1 MNRESRDAAGDVKE
15 FRMPAEREIRVLVVD
30 DYATMLRAMTSVLER
45 LNFSEIDQA
54 QDARQALDL
63 LDANSYGLIISDWDM
78 LPISGL
84 ELLRA
89 VRGNERLSKTP
100 FILAT
105 AESSPEREAAAQAA
119 GASGYLTK
127 PFTAADLKR
136 QIDTVLGT
144 D

>member
-1 MNRESRDAAGDVKE
+1 
-15 FRMPAEREIRVLVVD
+15 MPAEREIKVLVVD

-45 LNFSEIDQA
+45 LNFKDIDQA
-54 QDARQALDL
+54 QDARQALNL
-63 LDANSYGLIISDWDM
+63 LDAKSYGLIISDWDM
-78 LPISGL
+78 LPMSGL
-84 ELLRA
+84 ELLQA

-105 AESSPEREAAAQAA
+105 AESTPEREAAAQAA
-119 GASGYLTK
+119 GASGYIAK

-144 D
+144 A